1 MTQRVMQGII
11 SCQLS
16 NQLSEQAGFAHD
28 PHTRRDSR
36 NEEAV
41 LGSGDHIL
49 VLAQGV
55 EP

>member
-16 NQLSEQAGFAHD
+16 NQLSEHAGFAHD
-28 PHTRRDSR
+28 PHNRLDSR
-36 NEEAV
+36 NEEAGM
-41 LGSGDHIL
+41 GSGGRIL
-49 VLAQGV
+49 VLAQGI

>member
-1 MTQRVMQGII
+1 MQGTI

-16 NQLSEQAGFAHD
+16 NKLSEDAGFAHD
-28 PHTRRDSR
+28 PHTRLDSS
-36 NEEAV
+36 NEKAELV
-41 LGSGDHIL
+41 SDHRIL